1 MENTMSLP
9 RVMLADDH
17 TMLIEGFCKLLS
29 AKCEIVGTVSNGRAL
44 LDAAV
49 RLKPDV
55 IVIDVAMPLLN
66 GLEAGRRLKEMVP
79 TSKLIFLTMNE
90 DLDIAVHAMRFG
102 ASGYLLK
109 SSAASELFQAIQAAL
124 RGKSYIT
131 PRIARGM
138 QEAFIRNPLGKEHEK
153 TLTARQREVM
163 QLLAEGKS
171 MKEVADVLNVA
182 SRTVAFHK
190 YRIMEEWG
198 LKTNA
203 DLIRL
208 AIKSRIVVN

>member
-1 MENTMSLP
+1 
-9 RVMLADDH
+9 
-17 TMLIEGFCKLLS
+17 
-29 AKCEIVGTVSNGRAL
+29 
-44 LDAAV
+44 
-49 RLKPDV
+49 
-55 IVIDVAMPLLN
+55 
-66 GLEAGRRLKEMVP
+66 
-79 TSKLIFLTMNE
+79 
-90 DLDIAVHAMRFG
+90 
-102 ASGYLLK
+102 
-109 SSAASELFQAIQAAL
+109 
-124 RGKSYIT
+124 
-131 PRIARGM
+131 
-138 QEAFIRNPLGKEHEK
+138 
-153 TLTARQREVM
+153 M